1 MEKGKFYFSIK
12 DFLEDNVN
20 NTKNIFILVAE
31 YTSFNLEDLKDYNGE
46 IFGGIVPFVVYNNE
60 YYNKG
65 IIVCSLCK
73 NSDFLLVEDL
83 NHLNVNH
90 TFFENRKSFLVLLDG
105 LSQNITNFLENLFE
119 AVCENAQIIG
129 GGAGKMTFENDPVIF
144 TKDKI
149 YKMLQ

>member
-1 MEKGKFYFSIK
+1 MEKGKFYFSVK

-60 YYNKG
+60 YYDKG
-65 IIVCSLCK
+65 IIVCSLGE

-83 NHLNVNH
+83 NHLDVNH
-90 TFFENRKSFLVLLDG
+90 TFFENRKSKIMKKKRTYPA
-105 LSQNITNFLENLFE
+105 S
-119 AVCENAQIIG
+119 
-129 GGAGKMTFENDPVIF
+129 IF
-144 TKDKI
+144 THLFHSSQPASKQ
-149 YKMLQ
+149 LRHS

>member
-60 YYNKG
+60 YYNFK
-65 IIVCSLCK
+65 
-73 NSDFLLVEDL
+73 
-83 NHLNVNH
+83 
-90 TFFENRKSFLVLLDG
+90 LDG
-105 LSQNITNFLENLFE
+105 AMDNVITHSMKTDDKE
-119 AVCENAQIIG
+119 G
-129 GGAGKMTFENDPVIF
+129 GKIKMPETVGE
-144 TKDKI
+144 KDKKEPEKPDDKTVGDI
-149 YKMLQ
+149 LEAMTDEQKAVVNYLLGTVAEAYEEDGTNEKNKNENIA